1 MKEHR
6 GRGRVAH
13 DETFDEFLDREAMLA
28 EAEELALQEII
39 ADQIRE
45 AIKERG
51 LLPRPP

>member
-1 MKEHR
+1 MPAGED
-6 GRGRVAH
+6 G
-13 DETFDEFLDREAMLA
+13 DEEFLDREAMLA